1 VADERVRIEVGFEG
15 GQGISVLLSS
25 SDATALERA
34 LESGD
39 DGSITLQA
47 EDGTY
52 TIAVPRIVYV
62 KRYARES
69 HVGFG
74 VA

>member
-1 VADERVRIEVGFEG
+1 MADERVRIEVGFEG

-25 SDATALERA
+25 SDATALEQA
-34 LESGD
+34 LEKGEE
-39 DGSITLQA
+39 GSITLEA

-74 VA
+74 VG